1 MSLSFTKMQGL
12 GNDFVV
18 LDGVRESIGLTPE
31 QIRYIA
37 YRRLG
42 VGCDQL
48 LLVEPATLA
57 GADFR
62 YRIWNADG
70 GEVEH
75 CGNGIRCVARFIAE
89 RGLSDARHLTFQ
101 TRHGL
106 IRTERLNDGRV
117 RVDMGPPMLE
127 PARIPFLAN
136 ARANQY
142 PLQVADNIWPIA
154 AVSMGNPHAVLRVD
168 DVDQAPV
175 GTLGPLIEQY
185 PDFPERVNVGFM
197 QIVDRQHLRLR
208 VFERA
213 VGETPA
219 CGTGACAAVVAAILN
234 GWTDAEVEV
243 SVPGGQLMIDWQ
255 GIDMPVWM
263 TGPAVSVFEGRLAAG
278 MA

>member
-18 LDGVRESIGLTPE
+18 LDGVRESIRLMPE
-31 QIRYIA
+31 QIRHIA
-37 YRRLG
+37 DRRLG

-127 PARIPFLAN
+127 PARIPFLADT
-136 ARANQY
+136 RANQY
-142 PLQVADNIWPIA
+142 PLRVADNIWQIA

-175 GTLGPLIEQY
+175 DTLGPLIEQHA
-185 PDFPERVNVGFM
+185 DFPERVNVGFM

-234 GWTDAEVEV
+234 GWTDAKVEV

-255 GIDMPVWM
+255 GVNTPVWM